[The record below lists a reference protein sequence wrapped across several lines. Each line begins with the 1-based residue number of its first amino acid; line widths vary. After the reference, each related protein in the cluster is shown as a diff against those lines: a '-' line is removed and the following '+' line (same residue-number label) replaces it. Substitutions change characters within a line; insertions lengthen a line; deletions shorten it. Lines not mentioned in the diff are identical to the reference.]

1 MENTLLFSSS
11 WPSSSPRRT
20 ELERKEEDEILGGG
34 RAEKTDLGALKEVEE
49 GDLGGGS
56 DEKTEDEE
64 EGGGT
69 KAKSGGGRGE
79 EKTEEKEGTL
89 VGGSRRYFAAEAE
102 PSAACSSPSAP
113 PRSSSSSSSEE
124 EEENGKSEGV
134 AVTTVSVDPYRD
146 FRRSMEEIA
155 EARHAEAADLDWDF
169 MEELLLCFL
178 ELNHG
183 RVHKH
188 ILRAF
193 ADFAVSFDRS
203 RRWRSAVAEGKDQE
217 RTSPPR
223 GKICKYINNN
233 II

>member
-1 MENTLLFSSS
+1 MFIVVLPRGLRDMEKKGIRKALRTQLSKLKKMPSNLVSFSN
-11 WPSSSPRRT
+11 
-20 ELERKEEDEILGGG
+20 
-34 RAEKTDLGALKEVEE
+34 
-49 GDLGGGS
+49 
-56 DEKTEDEE
+56 
-64 EGGGT
+64 
-69 KAKSGGGRGE
+69 SGH
-79 EKTEEKEGTL
+79 L
-89 VGGSRRYFAAEAE
+89 AA
-102 PSAACSSPSAP
+102 SAAHRLLSACKHPRTPSMDAGRHPGATLSDIDRFLRDNFHSLYAHDDEAPPGSAP
-113 PRSSSSSSSEE
+113 WSSSSSEE